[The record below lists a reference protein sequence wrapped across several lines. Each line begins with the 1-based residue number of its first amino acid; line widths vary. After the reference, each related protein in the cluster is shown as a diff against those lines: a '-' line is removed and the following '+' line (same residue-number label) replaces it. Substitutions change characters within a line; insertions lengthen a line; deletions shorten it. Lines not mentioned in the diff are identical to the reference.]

1 MALFIIWNMFK
12 EILKLFKKSFQWK
25 RESTLKTTTLQL
37 QHCNYN
43 IATTTLQHYNTTS
56 LQHYNTTTLQH
67 YNTTTLQ
74 CYNATTLQHYNTTT
88 LQHYNATMLKR
99 YNTTTTTLSIND
111 AQHTFIIH
119 TMLTF
124 LTLMLNAEY
133 CVYARCPF
141 ATTPWVTTNKA
152 RHSAQW

>member
-1 MALFIIWNMFK
+1 MWVRSILSFLFQFG
-12 EILKLFKKSFQWK
+12 LLSFSPFQK
-25 RESTLKTTTLQL
+25 CYGFIYHMEYVERNFQEKASNESGKVLWRLQHCNYNIATTILQL

-43 IATTTLQHYNTTS
+43 IAT

-74 CYNATTLQHYNTTT
+74 HYNTTT
-88 LQHYNATMLKR
+88 LER

-119 TMLTF
+119 IMLTF

-133 CVYARCPF
+133 CVYAQCPF
-141 ATTPWVTTNKA
+141 ATAPQ
-152 RHSAQW
+152 HSV